1 MDDRAVRIGD
11 RPLGTYTGGPLTS
24 TKDYPMS
31 KAITEPASTEGVQAV
46 IFALQILEF
55 MAVQTG
61 DVGVTELA
69 TAFGTTKS
77 RIFRHLRTLLLQ
89 GYILQDDAGRYRVGS
104 RLVALGNAVMQNF
117 DLFQVSADLMRA
129 LRDKVGSSVVLGQMD
144 DAGLRVLSVV
154 PGKALME
161 ITVRSGS
168 IMGYHSS
175 AQGKIALAF
184 GPPELMARVL
194 RKPLQAH
201 SPRTIVDVAQLLEE
215 LKVIKARGW
224 AAAPGEAVIGL
235 NAVAAPLFDVKGAL
249 IGTLAVVDSVQFL
262 PDEPSE
268 GLIAAVTMAAHQIS
282 SNLGYVKP

>member
-1 MDDRAVRIGD
+1 MGDSAVRIGD

-24 TKDYPMS
+24 TEDYSMS
-31 KAITEPASTEGVQAV
+31 KEITEPASTEGVQAV

-55 MAVQTG
+55 MAVQSG

-89 GYILQDDAGRYRVGS
+89 GYILQDDGRYRVGS

-117 DLFQVSADLMRA
+117 DLFQVSADIMRG

-154 PGKALME
+154 PGKALIE

-184 GPPELMARVL
+184 GPPDLLARVVS
-194 RKPLQAH
+194 KPLEAH

-262 PDEPSE
+262 PDEPSKE
-268 GLIAAVTMAAHQIS
+268 VVGSLTTAAYQIS

>member
-1 MDDRAVRIGD
+1 MGDSAVRIGG

-31 KAITEPASTEGVQAV
+31 KEITEPASTEGVQAV

-55 MAVQTG
+55 MAVQSG

-89 GYILQDDAGRYRVGS
+89 GYILQDDGRYRVGS

-117 DLFQVSADLMRA
+117 DLFQVSADIMRG

-184 GPPELMARVL
+184 GPPELLARVL
-194 RKPLQAH
+194 HKPLEAH

-224 AAAPGEAVIGL
+224 ATAPGEAVIGL

-262 PDEPSE
+262 PDEPRKE
-268 GLIAAVTMAAHQIS
+268 VVGALTVAAHQIS